1 MRNEIKTETE
11 ILDGIVKETYD
22 YIEIE
27 DKKVKHGLCKY
38 YDYKGNLEEE
48 CFYKMGKKH
57 GKSNEYYHGE
67 WKAEGNYS
75 QGKKDEI
82 WLVKTY
88 DGKVKKVLYINGI
101 EQELETREEKESI
114 YKQREIVENKI
125 PKIFIL
131 LVIMSILT
139 IFTLILWEENKSL
152 ERKLEKENVAEEIMS
167 DFPKA
172 YSETIEK

>member
-1 MRNEIKTETE
+1 MKHEIKKE
-11 ILDGIVKETYD
+11 ISYDGILKEEYE
-22 YIEIE
+22 YLSEE
-27 DKKVKHGLCKY
+27 KVKNGLSKH
-38 YDYKGNLEEE
+38 YDSLGNLEEE
-48 CFYKMGKKH
+48 SFYQLGKKH
-57 GKSNEYYHGE
+57 GKSKEYYHGE

-75 QGKKDEI
+75 QGKKDGI

-101 EQELETREEKESI
+101 EQELETKEEKERI

-139 IFTLILWEENKSL
+139 IFTLILWEENITL

-167 DFPKA
+167 DFPKT

>member
-1 MRNEIKTETE
+1 MEHEIKTETE

-48 CFYKMGKKH
+48 SFYEMGKKH

-67 WKAEGNYS
+67 WKTEGNYS
-75 QGKKDEI
+75 QGKKDGI

-152 ERKLEKENVAEEIMS
+152 ERKLEKENVAEEIF
-167 DFPKA
+167 DFP
-172 YSETIEK
+172 EKYEPITEK

>member
-1 MRNEIKTETE
+1 MKHEIQKE
-11 ILDGIVKETYD
+11 ISYNGILKEEYE
-22 YIEIE
+22 YLSEE
-27 DKKVKHGLCKY
+27 KVKDGLSKY
-38 YDYKGNLEEE
+38 YDSLGNLEEE
-48 CFYKMGKKH
+48 SFYEMGKKH

-75 QGKKDEI
+75 QGKKDGI

-167 DFPKA
+167 DFPKT

>member
-1 MRNEIKTETE
+1 MKHEIKKE
-11 ILDGIVKETYD
+11 ISYNGILKEEYG
-22 YIEIE
+22 YLAEE
-27 DKKVKHGLCKY
+27 KVKDGLSKY
-38 YDYKGNLEEE
+38 YDSLGNLEEE
-48 CFYKMGKKH
+48 SFYELGKKH
-57 GKSNEYYHGE
+57 GKSNEYYRGE

-75 QGKKDEI
+75 QGKKDGI

-88 DGKVKKVLYINGI
+88 DGKVRKVLYINGI
-101 EQELETREEKESI
+101 EQELENKEEIESI

-152 ERKLEKENVAEEIMS
+152 ERKLEKENVAEEIF
-167 DFPKA
+167 DFP
-172 YSETIEK
+172 EKYEPITEK